1 MFLLKKHRPEGLIS
15 FFMKYKLKS
24 TPPLPWA
31 SQVVLVVK
39 NSPADVGVAGDEG
52 LIPGLGRSP
61 GGGHGNPL
69 LYSCLENPMDRGAG
83 WAAVHGVV
91 ESDTTEATRHAAHP
105 HPQIEEEGALFCG
118 LVFSD
123 GVILSRTFQGA
134 SLVI

>member
-1 MFLLKKHRPEGLIS
+1 MLAVFRYDSRSAAVAARLTG
-15 FFMKYKLKS
+15 
-24 TPPLPWA
+24 LPWGLSGKESVCKA
-31 SQVVLVVK
+31 GGS
-39 NSPADVGVAGDEG
+39 GDEYS
-52 LIPGLGRSP
+52 IPGSGRSP

-91 ESDTTEATRHAAHP
+91 ESDTTEVTRHAAHP